1 MSWHDFAPGGLPSPS
16 PVGCRGFAPGMALL
30 PRVRPAQPGGWA
42 AGTVA
47 RGAHADHEH
56 GRVGLNEGA
65 AAGARPGLVTGEDM
79 DASLLAVLTDAE
91 RLLVAETDRDALATL
106 DENGAIALETRIR
119 RARDKYVGQYR
130 QGASGRVAERG
141 GRGRARPENSLAR
154 AKAEAFERAL
164 AQVSRR
170 VAVLARQSAAE
181 LRAERLAAAKA
192 VRQRDWPGAGEM
204 VPRQRRQGPD
214 ATPEPTGE
222 RALRNPASEK
232 ERAGT
237 LAQGARR
244 QARRDSKRAGAR

>member
-1 MSWHDFAPGGLPSPS
+1 
-16 PVGCRGFAPGMALL
+16 
-30 PRVRPAQPGGWA
+30 
-42 AGTVA
+42 
-47 RGAHADHEH
+47 
-56 GRVGLNEGA
+56 
-65 AAGARPGLVTGEDM
+65 M

-106 DENGAIALETRIR
+106 DEDGAIALETRIR

-130 QGASGRVAERG
+130 RGASARVADRG
-141 GRGRARPENSLAR
+141 GRGKARPENTRAR
-154 AKAEAFERAL
+154 TKAEAFERAL

-170 VAVLARQSAAE
+170 VAVLARESAAA

-192 VRQRDWPGAGEM
+192 ARQSDWPGSGEM

-232 ERAGT
+232 VRAGT